1 MSKKNFILLFL
12 VVLFFVFR
20 EQASGQTIIKLK
32 VDSAGKLMK
41 FPYRVVKPSRKLR
54 ITAVVPEAFI
64 FDQIGEMDSLLRR
77 TYNHLT
83 DDEVKPQY
91 FQFFCPSPTFNFL
104 QYLKDLE
111 ADILFLEDSSKIYA
125 LAKDGKIPSAIS
137 NTRYLPTAGF
147 LQNVMAKQFRVVVQ
161 YAGADTIYLDQF
173 EYNKKEHCFYFYNS
187 PVFKIKDALCTSCYQ
202 PNPDQFTLQVLRG
215 EPVSQTLKD
224 WFEKRNNQLAEKGIY
239 ATKKALLNYKDNEAT
254 KKMVYPQLALLR
266 DWLPYWFWFNEGK
279 LTVDPLFDADYAT
292 RKVDLKA
299 VTQHLAIIT
308 RRADTLKQK
317 KKFIDSVLARITYN
331 INSIDTF
338 TRTQA
343 LISDL
348 ADTLTLLSD
357 SIKLLTTQRNQLQ
370 TNTLRWQDDQYLNK
384 VMFPLSINRQIKP
397 LSQYDAMNSF
407 RRIPLSRKR
416 LNKVLEIPENEVG
429 YLLIHNTAADI
440 GIKSNQQ
447 RVAFK
452 DNEEF
457 TEWVS
462 EQLSQMSA
470 VDLSSSL
477 IENAQ
482 HQLAARIKFNTPKL
496 TGSAAADSVVGLA
509 PDCDLT
515 QIIPGKIVDDQ
526 IKLIADN
533 LINKTLNFGYERLP
547 FGPMPTT
554 PQLRTEIIRSRFTDE
569 APFTDSIAVNMVKG
583 TLDTTIIQTKF
594 KVGKLRFIRVGAGI
608 AVNQNPVITN
618 TIDTAGNSFR
628 MSSKDNSARSLL
640 GIKVYPFQSY
650 ARDRWLIPR
659 YPLHRLSVFGG
670 FEMLHPLD
678 NFYFGGCYDI
688 VPGLGF
694 SVGANAYLRT
704 TNKIENNQVTDT
716 YKGYKVSGAYYAVV
730 VDPVLFVQFVKLF
743 FK

>member
-12 VVLFFVFR
+12 VALCFVFR
-20 EQASGQTIIKLK
+20 EQASGQTTIKLK

-54 ITAVVPEAFI
+54 IRAVVPEAFI
-64 FDQIGEMDSLLRR
+64 FNQVDEMDSLLRR
-77 TYNHLT
+77 TYAYLT
-83 DDEVKPQY
+83 RNNVKEQY
-91 FQFFCPSPTFNFL
+91 FQFFCRSDSFHFL
-104 QYLKDLE
+104 PYLKDLNT
-111 ADILFLEDSSKIYA
+111 DIRVLENSNDIYQF
-125 LAKDGKIPSAIS
+125 AKSGKIPSSIS
-137 NTRYLPTAGF
+137 NNPYLPTASF
-147 LQNVMAKQFRVVVQ
+147 LQHVIATQFRVVVQ
-161 YAGADTIYLDQF
+161 YAGTDTIYLDKF
-173 EYNKKEHCFYFYNS
+173 EYNEKEHCFYFYHS
-187 PVFKIKDALCTSCYQ
+187 QVFKIKDALCTSCYQ
-202 PNPDQFTLQVLRG
+202 PNPDQFTLQILRG
-215 EPVSQTLKD
+215 DPVSQTFKD
-224 WFEKRNNQLAEKGIY
+224 WFERRNKQLAERGVY
-239 ATKKALLNYKDNEAT
+239 ATKAALLNYGDTSTPTRKT
-254 KKMVYPQLALLR
+254 VYTQLKKPTLLQ
-266 DWLPYWFWFNEGK
+266 DWLPYWFWFNEGR
-279 LTVDPLFDADYAT
+279 LTIDPLFDADYDA
-292 RKVDLKA
+292 RKVSLLA
-299 VTQHLAIIT
+299 VTEHLATIT

-317 KKFIDSVLARITYN
+317 KKFIDSVLARVTYN
-331 INSIDTF
+331 INFIDTF
-338 TRTQA
+338 TSTQA
-343 LISDL
+343 LISKL
-348 ADTLTLLSD
+348 GDTLTLLND
-357 SIKLLTTQRNQLQ
+357 SIKLLTTQRNKLQ
-370 TNTLRWQDDQYLNK
+370 TNTPRWQDDKYLNK

-429 YLLIHNTAADI
+429 YLLIHNTDASID
-440 GIKSNQQ
+440 IKSNQQ

-477 IENAQ
+477 IGNVQ
-482 HQLAARIKFNTPKL
+482 NQVAALIKFKTPKL
-496 TGSAAADSVVGLA
+496 TGATFADIK
-509 PDCDLT
+509 CDSTL
-515 QIIPGKIVDDQ
+515 IPGKVVDDQ
-526 IKLIADN
+526 IKTIADS
-533 LINKTLNFGYERLP
+533 LIKRAIQFGYERLP

-554 PQLRTEIIRSRFTDE
+554 PQLRTEVIRSRFTDE

-583 TLDTTIIQTKF
+583 TLDTTVIQTKF